1 MKGWQTKRLGDVLDI
16 QNGYAFDSKSF
27 SITGNMPLIR
37 IRDLKQGVDTETR
50 YTGSYDAR
58 YVVRRGDLLIGMD
71 GEFGCFEWRGN
82 DALLNQ
88 RVCRLEGFSSNL
100 LPRFLF
106 YGVNSHLKAIEEI
119 TGYTTVK
126 HLSSKQILDINF
138 LLPPLS
144 EQERI
149 VGILDQA
156 FDGIATAKANA
167 EKNLRNARGIFESHL
182 DAVFSQRGEGWVEG
196 KIGEICTLKSGTTV
210 DPGLERPTGDFPYL
224 KVADMSYPGNET
236 YIVGSSRYLNGCD
249 IGRNA
254 VFPEGTTIFPKR
266 GGAILTNKKR
276 LTTIPICTD
285 LNIMGVIPGQHLVP
299 RLIFYYFIGLD
310 LRRIGSGSSIPQ
322 INNYDIEPLII
333 HYPRDKALQES
344 LISRLDSIR
353 DETRHLEAV
362 YQKKLAALDDLKKSL
377 LDQAFTGNL

>member
-167 EKNLRNARGIFESHL
+167 EKNLRNARAIFASHL
-182 DAVFSQRGEGWVEG
+182 ETTFTQGGQGWVEKRLSEVSKEFGRG
-196 KIGEICTLKSGTTV
+196 KSRHRPRN
-210 DPGLERPTGDFPYL
+210 DPDLYGGAYPFIQTGDISN
-224 KVADMSYPGNET
+224 ADHWIRRYCQTYNEVGLSQSRLWPRGT
-236 YIVGSSRYLNGCD
+236 ICIAIVGATVGETGILDFDACFPDSVIGIVVNKTVANNEYIEYLLCANKMLMKEKGKGSARDNINMGTFEDQCFPFAPLRQQ
-249 IGRNA
+249 IEIVERINSLGR
-254 VFPEGTTIFPKR
+254 
-266 GGAILTNKKR
+266 
-276 LTTIPICTD
+276 
-285 LNIMGVIPGQHLVP
+285 
-299 RLIFYYFIGLD
+299 
-310 LRRIGSGSSIPQ
+310 
-322 INNYDIEPLII
+322 
-333 HYPRDKALQES
+333 
-344 LISRLDSIR
+344 
-353 DETRHLEAV
+353 ETKQLEAI
-362 YQKKLAALDDLKKSL
+362 YQKK
-377 LDQAFTGNL
+377 